1 MCGWRHHEE
10 KSKGREAE
18 RKQADLA
25 GTGYCYKDFG
35 SCLDV
40 IGSLT
45 VLRKGKGRSKLCF
58 EKRNEFRCFSVAM
71 LRLSVR

>member
-40 IGSLT
+40 IGSLLST
-45 VLRKGKGRSKLCF
+45 VRTRAEVSFALKKEMSLDA
-58 EKRNEFRCFSVAM
+58 SV
-71 LRLSVR
+71 